1 MKHLI
6 QSCKGKDNCL
16 EHCPCDCHK
25 KQFCDCY
32 DHDFRAAVRKLAQ
45 IMDMQPIN
53 DSIRTTASMYVKTAN
68 EIDQHRYTKNLEE
81 RLEHAELHGG
91 IVQALAERERCLAI
105 IEQYLKHSTH
115 NPEDTCLENIIQEI
129 KNV

>member
-16 EHCPCDCHK
+16 EYCPCDCHK
-25 KQFCDCY
+25 KQ
-32 DHDFRAAVRKLAQ
+32 
-45 IMDMQPIN
+45 
-53 DSIRTTASMYVKTAN
+53 S
-68 EIDQHRYTKNLEE
+68 
-81 RLEHAELHGG
+81 ELYGG
-91 IVQALAERERCLAI
+91 IVQALAERERCLTI